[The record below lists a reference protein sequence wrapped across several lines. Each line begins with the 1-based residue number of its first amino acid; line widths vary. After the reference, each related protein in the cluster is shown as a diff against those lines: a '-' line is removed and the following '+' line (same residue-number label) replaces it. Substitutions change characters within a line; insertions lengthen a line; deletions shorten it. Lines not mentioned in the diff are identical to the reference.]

1 MQANKT
7 EFTNTATSGSR
18 LWLFGLFVA
27 ILPMLT
33 IHLSWLASSVQG
45 HLGWCNPYW
54 LDCHSV
60 SATGRY
66 GLGYFIFKGGMIPAL
81 VTLSLYWWLN
91 QQWLNRLQAKNS
103 QTLCVL
109 GGIASVALLI
119 YTLSLG
125 HVGDTFYL
133 LRRTGVIVYL
143 GLTFIAQLL
152 LSAALARHI
161 TQGKVL
167 LRLSIATLAIALFS
181 LLLDALPAVDYK
193 SMDDAFEWLLILL
206 LNLHALFVAW
216 LWKTHNLRLMLK

>member
-1 MQANKT
+1 MQAKKAD
-7 EFTNTATSGSR
+7 FTNPGTPVGR
-18 LWLFGLFVA
+18 LWLSGLLVA
-27 ILPMLT
+27 LLPMLT
-33 IHLSWLASSVQG
+33 IHLSWLVSSAQG
-45 HLGWCNPYW
+45 HLDWCNPYW

-66 GLGYFIFKGGMIPAL
+66 GLAYFIFKGGMIPAL
-81 VTLSLYWWLN
+81 VMLSLYWWLN
-91 QQWLNRLQAKNS
+91 QQWLNRLSHHHS
-103 QTLCVL
+103 QKLSVL
-109 GGIASVALLI
+109 GLVASAALLV

-133 LRRTGVIVYL
+133 LRRAGVVIYL

-167 LRLSIATLAIALFS
+167 VRLSFATLAIALFS

-193 SMDDAFEWLLILL
+193 RMEDAFEWLLILL
-206 LNLHALFVAW
+206 LNVHVLMVAW
-216 LWKTHNLRLMLK
+216 LWKTHNLRFALK